1 MHHTNKLTTASTC
14 TPPRKIELHKK
25 PAPIAAPT
33 FDDDEDG
40 GGGRAP
46 RGGWFQKLGTKRSTT
61 GATAAAAAA
70 AAAKAAKK
78 AKQEAAGEGPVEEGV
93 DGKEN
98 KGKGEGVGAAAAAKA
113 VVRFKYQAG
122 YTNAVRRPVFL
133 KDML

>member
-1 MHHTNKLTTASTC
+1 MHHTNTLTTAPHAHTHAI
-14 TPPRKIELHKK
+14 TELHKK
-25 PAPIAAPT
+25 PAPVVPPT
-33 FDDDEDG
+33 FDDDEEG

-61 GATAAAAAA
+61 GATAAAA
-70 AAAKAAKK
+70 KAAKK
-78 AKQEAAGEGPVEEGV
+78 AKQEAEGEGPVEEGV

-98 KGKGEGVGAAAAAKA
+98 KGKGDGVGAAAAAKA